1 VRISRLRQIVRFP
14 KRELRDR
21 LIELDFQPG
30 SGGPNSNYERQ
41 YSNSPRSPF
50 HDRLSTRMPPR
61 HLIRNVFFEYRHTS
75 IARPMLVQLPF
86 CRAEKGPSMIR
97 FGLLGCG
104 RIAKRHSDLL
114 GGHHVNGAS
123 LVAVCDPIQERAEA
137 IASRFSVPA
146 IYHIDEFLART
157 DMDAVAVLTPSGM
170 HPEHVIACARAGK
183 HVVVEK
189 PMALRLQDADDMIR
203 ACDKAGVK
211 LFVVKQNRF
220 NVPVMKARE
229 ALEAGRFGRLILGT
243 VRVRWCRDQ
252 AYYDQDAWRGTW
264 AYDGGVL
271 TNQASHHVDM
281 LEWFFGDVV
290 TVHARAVTALAK
302 IETEDTAIATLKFR
316 SGALGIIEAT
326 TAARPTDLEGSL
338 SILGERGT
346 VEIAGFAVNQI
357 RHWRFVDESPSD
369 KEVVEKFSVNPP
381 NVYGFGHQAYY
392 QHVIDCL
399 INQRAALVD
408 GLEGRKSL
416 ELISAL
422 YESIET
428 GQEVALR
435 FTPRLSRL
443 GVAS

>member
-1 VRISRLRQIVRFP
+1 
-14 KRELRDR
+14 
-21 LIELDFQPG
+21 
-30 SGGPNSNYERQ
+30 
-41 YSNSPRSPF
+41 
-50 HDRLSTRMPPR
+50 
-61 HLIRNVFFEYRHTS
+61 
-75 IARPMLVQLPF
+75 
-86 CRAEKGPSMIR
+86 MIR

-114 GGHHVNGAS
+114 GGNHIQGAS
-123 LVAVCDPIQERAEA
+123 LVAACDPLRARADA
-137 IASRFSVPA
+137 IATKFGVPA
-146 IYHIDEFLART
+146 HYDMNDFLARK
-157 DMDAVAVLTPSGM
+157 DIDAVAVLTPSGM
-170 HPEHVIACARAGK
+170 HPDHVIAAAKAGK

-189 PMALRLQDADDMIR
+189 PMALRLQDADAMIR
-203 ACDKAGVK
+203 ACDEAGVK
-211 LFVVKQNRF
+211 LFIVKQNRF
-220 NVPVMKARE
+220 NVPVVKARE

-290 TVHARAVTALAK
+290 SVHARATTALAR
-302 IETEDTAIATLKFR
+302 IETEDTAVATLKFKN
-316 SGALGIIEAT
+316 GALGIIEAT

-346 VEIAGFAVNQI
+346 VEISGFAVNQI
-357 RHWRFVDESPSD
+357 RHWRFVDELPSD
-369 KEVVEKFSVNPP
+369 KDVIEKFSVNPP

-392 QHVIDCL
+392 QHVIECL
-399 INQRAALVD
+399 TNQRAALVD

-428 GQEVALR
+428 GEEVPLR